1 MNSHV
6 LPHLSRNASVTKLL
20 LTVLAAASC
29 LSACSVWSQTTATV
43 TANPTS
49 VSAPVAPEGYGLNTY
64 AFDAYMTSGGTVGH
78 LVRSRKHPMAEGGC
92 NRFRAIGHMKLL
104 HDVVDVMSNCVVT
117 DIEGT
122 RDLLVRRTLCE

>member
-1 MNSHV
+1 M
-6 LPHLSRNASVTKLL
+6 TKLL
-20 LTVLAAASC
+20 LTVLATASC

-64 AFDAYMTSGGTVGH
+64 VFDACMTSSGTAGH

-92 NRFRAIGHMKLL
+92 HCFRAIGYLKLL
-104 HDVVDVMSNCVVT
+104 HDVVDVMSNRVIA

-122 RDLLVRRTLCE
+122 RDLFVSRTLCE